1 MIQRSRFKV
10 QVLEVHSGDDLILM
24 VDLGVDDLFKKVRA
38 RLFGVDTPD
47 AYKADSTTEAG
58 KIREDVRKT
67 VVSRDC
73 YVDVNKVN
81 SSGWVVTLHVI
92 KDGTDLNLNTHL
104 ADMGYIYKG
113 RGLPNV
119 KQAAAN

>member
-1 MIQRSRFKV
+1 M

-92 KDGTDLNLNTHL
+92 KDGTDLNLNSHL
-104 ADMGYIYKG
+104 AEMGYIYKG

-119 KQAAAN
+119 KQAAAS